1 MKLRVGDEVRVMAG
15 KDKGRKGLIEK
26 MFPRERRVLI
36 PGLNVY
42 KKHQRALGKQ
52 KGGIIEFSRPLPLSN
67 VALLCPHCT
76 KLTRVGMKFLNTGEK
91 VRICRKCG
99 RQIDKQSLLSSENK
113 QSLTSHKKVTS
124 NK

>member
-1 MKLRVGDEVRVMAG
+1 MTKLRVGDEVLITAG
-15 KDKGRKGLIEK
+15 KDKGRRGKVEK
-26 MFPRERRVLI
+26 MFPRSGRVLI

-67 VALLCPHCT
+67 IALLCPHCT

-99 RQIDKQSLLSSENK
+99 RQIDKESLAAK
-113 QSLTSHKKVTS
+113 AKKVTS
-124 NK
+124 NKG